1 MFSSHTFV
9 EYFPAELRVILMNF
23 VVTGVYALL
32 LNSNPGEFCPI
43 QSWAKVW
50 VVVLIISNAKKSPD
64 NFVLVYMGPRLSH
77 LTPWSSNLT
86 TIASMVGGTNKQ
98 FEVAIY
104 LDLPQFTLIYLNQP
118 WFYSIYI
125 DWHQFTLIFLNLHWF
140 TPNSHWITSIYLD
153 DAAHMH
159 KVRLKDLDTPKGND
173 LPRRKK
179 ISFK

>member
-86 TIASMVGGTNKQ
+86 TIASMVGGTNEL
-98 FEVAIY
+98 FEVAYLTASMRAFVANQVSVAILRCLGVKVY
-104 LDLPQFTLIYLNQP
+104 PCDNLDLPQFTLIYLN
-118 WFYSIYI
+118 
-125 DWHQFTLIFLNLHWF
+125 
-140 TPNSHWITSIYLD
+140 SHWYI
-153 DAAHMH
+153 
-159 KVRLKDLDTPKGND
+159 
-173 LPRRKK
+173 
-179 ISFK
+179 